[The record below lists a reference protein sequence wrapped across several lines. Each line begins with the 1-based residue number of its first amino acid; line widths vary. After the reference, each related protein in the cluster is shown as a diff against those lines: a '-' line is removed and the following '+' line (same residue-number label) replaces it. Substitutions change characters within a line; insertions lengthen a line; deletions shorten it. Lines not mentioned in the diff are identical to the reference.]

1 MTRREELEALAARV
15 EALMGPCRETD
26 AMIWLAT
33 ETGATREQWSYIHEA
48 TGRECFVDETRNADR
63 RLIIVP
69 AFTASLDSAMAL
81 ADGREWT
88 VQSNKPKPMAIVAG
102 IERYV
107 VATTPA
113 LALTAAALRA
123 IAALGAS

>member
-15 EALMGPCRETD
+15 EALMGPCQETD

-33 ETGATREQWSYIHEA
+33 ETGATREQWSYIHKA
-48 TGRECFVDETRNADR
+48 TGKECFVDETRNADR

-69 AFTASLDSAMAL
+69 AFTASIDTAMTL
-81 ADGREWT
+81 AGVREWT
-88 VQSNKPKPMAIVAG
+88 VQNNRPQPMAIVAG
-102 IERYV
+102 IDRYV
-107 VATTPA
+107 AAATPA